1 MDDKGE
7 RGVKNLKKWV
17 TSFMDGP
24 NTGKKM
30 CNDQKSAP
38 LFNVLVRIGG
48 GGGRFSRNKGKEAG
62 LS

>member
-1 MDDKGE
+1 MGE
-7 RGVKNLKKWV
+7 EGIQIIKKWV

-24 NTGKKM
+24 LQKKKM
-30 CNDQKSAP
+30 CNYQKSAP
-38 LFNVLVRIGG
+38 LFNVLVLIGG